1 MESTSNWFSN
11 YVEKLKTRR
20 LNRKALKK
28 EIKQKKKEY
37 RKNKNWLYRFTTMTI
52 QILLKTITWIFGLSA
67 ITAIIVA
74 IIVYPYI
81 KEARET
87 AYDSLKNV
95 TSDFFKLNSNT
106 LIYDKDDN
114 VICEVNSGSFT
125 YDKLTDVSNYITDGY
140 IAVEDK
146 NFKSH
151 PGIDI
156 TAISRAGLKLIKN
169 NGEIT
174 QGGSTIT
181 QQLIKN
187 TMLTKKQTF
196 QRKLAE
202 MFIALDFEAQPDVNK
217 ELIMEYY
224 INTNF
229 YGNNRYGVESACNY
243 YFNCSAKDVTVA
255 QAAMIVGISNSP
267 SKYNPVANYDLC
279 IERARFCLDKM
290 YENNA
295 ITEAEYN
302 KALEDFDNGVEI
314 YEHTDDLVNEDNYL
328 TTYALYCASIK
339 LMEQDGFEFRYTF
352 DNEADEDDYNIL
364 YNEKYNEKYNEI
376 HAGGYEIHT
385 SLDLDIQ
392 KEVQRA
398 IDEKLEFN
406 NEQQDN
412 GIYAL
417 QSAATVIDNS
427 NNYVVAIVGGR
438 TDSGEYNRG
447 YQAARQPGSSIKP
460 IVAYGPAFDTGEYY
474 PSKIITDGPVE
485 GEYQPSNW
493 YNGYWGNVS
502 IRYALEQS
510 INTVAYKTL
519 YNIGLPNGLE
529 YLAKMKFSH
538 LSYAD
543 YSSNTVA
550 LGGFTYG
557 TTPYEMAKAY
567 NTMQNR
573 GKYSDRTCIKVLS
586 KLGETVYNSAS
597 EETTQVYTADT
608 SYMITSC
615 LKDITLNGTGKS
627 AAIDG
632 QIVAGKTGTTNGSK
646 DLWYCGYTKY
656 YTASVWV
663 GYDTPREMSI
673 DSQIAMKVFNDFMTV
688 LHDGKQEADWSKPE
702 TVIEGYVDYKGDL
715 VDYDTGK
722 TDYFSTS
729 NNKKF
734 KVVDTDEA
742 YDKATIALNEFE
754 AFVINSEETMKEYYN
769 TYDNVLKLVD
779 NVKDEYKH
787 SELNKRL
794 VNRKETLDKQYRYYK
809 DLYDKNNIYNEEQQS
824 LADKQ
829 AEEEASSKAEEQD
842 ISNKI
847 NTINKYISQIKSAS
861 NYGNTEKQI
870 EKAANDLLSQ
880 IKDKSSQY
888 DSLKSSL
895 DSEVKK
901 LQEKTNKE
909 TTAVPKPTETQPVTT
924 KATNR

>member
-37 RKNKNWLYRFTTMTI
+37 RKNKNWLYRFTTRTI
-52 QILLKTITWIFGLSA
+52 QIILKTITWIFGLSA
-67 ITAIIVA
+67 ITAILIA
-74 IIVYPYI
+74 IIIYPYI

-125 YDKLTDVSNYITDGY
+125 YDKLADVSNYITDGY

-156 TAISRAGLKLIKN
+156 TAISRAGLKLVKN

-217 ELIMEYY
+217 KLIMEYY

-295 ITEAEYN
+295 ITEIEYN
-302 KALEDFDNGVEI
+302 KALEDFDNGIEI
-314 YEHTDDLVNEDNYL
+314 YEHTDDLINEDNYL

-339 LMEQDGFEFRYTF
+339 LMEQDGFEFKYTF
-352 DNEADEDDYNIL
+352 DNEADEDDYNTL

-510 INTVAYKTL
+510 INTIAYKTL
-519 YNIGLPNGLE
+519 YNIGLSNGLE

-586 KLGETVYNSAS
+586 KLGEIVYNSAS

-615 LKDITLNGTGKS
+615 LEDITLNGTGKA

-663 GYDTPREMSI
+663 GYDTPREMNI

-754 AFVINSEETMKEYYN
+754 DFVINSDETMKEYYN

-779 NVKDEYKH
+779 SVKDEYKH

-809 DLYDKNNIYNEEQQS
+809 DLYDKNNVYNEEQQS

-847 NTINKYISQIKSAS
+847 NTINKYISQIKGAS

-901 LQEKTNKE
+901 LQEKTNKG

-924 KATNR
+924 KAANR

>member
-11 YVEKLKTRR
+11 YAEKLKTRR

-37 RKNKNWLYRFTTMTI
+37 RKNKNWLYRFTTMAI

-67 ITAIIVA
+67 ITAILIA

-125 YDKLTDVSNYITDGY
+125 YDKLADVSNYITDGY

-295 ITEAEYN
+295 ITETEYN
-302 KALEDFDNGVEI
+302 KALEDFDNGIEI

-352 DNEADEDDYNIL
+352 DNEADEDDYNTL

-573 GKYSDRTCIKVLS
+573 GKYSDRTCIKTLS
-586 KLGETVYNSAS
+586 KLGEIVYNSAS

-615 LKDITLNGTGKS
+615 LEDITLNGTGKA

-663 GYDTPREMSI
+663 GYDTPREMNI
-673 DSQIAMKVFNDFMTV
+673 DSQIAMKVFNDFMAV

-769 TYDNVLKLVD
+769 TYDNILKLVD

-901 LQEKTNKE
+901 LKEKTNKGA
-909 TTAVPKPTETQPVTT
+909 TAVPKPTETQPVTT

>member
-37 RKNKNWLYRFTTMTI
+37 RKNKNWFYRFTTMAI

-125 YDKLTDVSNYITDGY
+125 YDKLADVSNYITDGY

-187 TMLTKKQTF
+187 TMLTKKKTF

-302 KALEDFDNGVEI
+302 KALEDFDNGIEI

-339 LMEQDGFEFRYTF
+339 LMEQDGFKFRYTF
-352 DNEADEDDYNIL
+352 DNEADEDAYNTL

-460 IVAYGPAFDTGEYY
+460 ILDYGPAFDTGEYY
-474 PSKIITDGPVE
+474 PSKIVEDGPIP
-485 GEYQPSNW
+485 GDYQPKNW
-493 YNGYWGNVS
+493 YSGYRGNVS
-502 IRYALEQS
+502 VRYAIEQS
-510 INTVAYKTL
+510 INTVACKTL
-519 YNIGLPNGLE
+519 LDVDVSNGID
-529 YLAKMKFSH
+529 YLAKMKFSN

-543 YSSNTVA
+543 YESSTIA
-550 LGGFTYG
+550 IGGFTYG

-567 NTMQNR
+567 NTMQNN

-586 KLGETVYNSAS
+586 KLGEIVYNSAS

-615 LKDITLNGTGKS
+615 LKSDVTNGLAMAS
-627 AAIDG
+627 SVDG

-656 YTASVWV
+656 YTASVWI
-663 GYDTPREMSI
+663 GYDTPREMNI

-729 NNKKF
+729 NNKNF

-901 LQEKTNKE
+901 LQEKTNKG